1 MPPRVGGARPRVP
14 TPRPQERS
22 SMTTKDVPPPLAR
35 AVIDRAA
42 EERLDE
48 GLLAR
53 IRADRATRVLLLH
66 GDRAPLDDQSAVR
79 WLAPDAV
86 PDEAV
91 WAFLGR
97 DAEGRAVAVAALS
110 AKVDEPTVDA
120 DGWGS
125 LRVIGGGLDPDEAGR
140 FVQGLSLGRWLLDA
154 PFCPACGGATEI
166 RQAGWSRRC
175 VVCGRQHFPRTDP
188 AVIVAVASAD
198 GERLLLGRNAAWGDI
213 PTYSTFAGFVEAG
226 ESLETTVEREVA
238 EEAGVRLDRIVYR
251 GSQAWPYPRSL
262 MLGFTAYAISDDEAR
277 ADGEEILDVRWFT
290 REEIREALAGGG
302 DIRLPGPASIA
313 RSLILR
319 WVGE

>member
-1 MPPRVGGARPRVP
+1 
-14 TPRPQERS
+14 
-22 SMTTKDVPPPLAR
+22 MTTKDVPPPLAR

-42 EERLDE
+42 QERLDD
-48 GLLAR
+48 GLLDR
-53 IRADRATRVLLLH
+53 IRTDADTRVLLLH
-66 GDRAPLDDQSAVR
+66 GDRAPVGGPSTLHWV
-79 WLAPDAV
+79 APDVV
-86 PDEAV
+86 PDGAV

-97 DAEGRAVAVAALS
+97 DDAHRPVVVAALPTS
-110 AKVDEPTVDA
+110 ADEPVAPGVEWAGLRAVGGDLDA
-120 DGWGS
+120 
-125 LRVIGGGLDPDEAGR
+125 DEAGR
-140 FVQGLSLGRWLLDA
+140 FVQGLSIGRWLIDA
-154 PFCPACGGATEI
+154 PFCSACGGETRVE
-166 RQAGWSRRC
+166 QAGWSRRC
-175 VVCGRQHFPRTDP
+175 LQCGRQHFPRTDP

-262 MLGFTAYAISDDEAR
+262 MLGFTAHAVADAEAR

-290 REEIREALAGGG
+290 RDEIRDALAGRGE
-302 DIRLPGPASIA
+302 IRLPGRASVA

>member
-1 MPPRVGGARPRVP
+1 
-14 TPRPQERS
+14 
-22 SMTTKDVPPPLAR
+22 MTTKDVPPPLAR

-48 GLLAR
+48 GLLTR
-53 IRADRATRVLLLH
+53 IRADRDTRVLLLH
-66 GDRAPLDDQSAVR
+66 GDRAPLDENSALR
-79 WLAPDAV
+79 WLTPEAV
-86 PDEAV
+86 PGDAV

-97 DAEGRAVAVAALS
+97 DAEHRAVAVAAVS
-110 AKVDEPTVDA
+110 PKADEPTVDA
-120 DGWGS
+120 AGWGS
-125 LRVIGGGLDPDEAGR
+125 LRVVGGDLDADEAGR

-188 AVIVAVASAD
+188 AVIVAVASSD

-262 MLGFTAYAISDDEAR
+262 MLGFTAFAVADDEAR
-277 ADGEEILDVRWFT
+277 PDGEEILDVRWFT
-290 REEIREALAGGG
+290 RAEIREALAGGG

-313 RSLILR
+313 RSLIVR

>member
-1 MPPRVGGARPRVP
+1 
-14 TPRPQERS
+14 
-22 SMTTKDVPPPLAR
+22 MTTKDVPPPLAR

-42 EERLDE
+42 DERLDE
-48 GLLAR
+48 GLLTR
-53 IRADRATRVLLLH
+53 IQQDADTRVLLLH
-66 GDRAPLDDQSAVR
+66 GDRAPLDGHFALQ
-79 WLAPDAV
+79 WLSPDAV
-86 PDEAV
+86 PGDAV

-97 DAEGRAVAVAALS
+97 DAKARAVALAALPAS
-110 AKVDEPTVDA
+110 AGEPAVNA
-120 DGWGS
+120 AEWGS
-125 LRVIGGGLDPDEAGR
+125 LRVIGGDLDPDDAGR
-140 FVQGLSLGRWLLDA
+140 VVQGLSLARWLLDA

-166 RQAGWSRRC
+166 QQAGWSRRC

-213 PTYSTFAGFVEAG
+213 PVYSTFAGFVEAG

-262 MLGFTAYAISDDEAR
+262 MLGFTAYAVADDEAR
-277 ADGEEILDVRWFT
+277 PDGEEILDVRWFT
-290 REEIREALAGGG
+290 RAEIREALAGRA
-302 DIRLPGPASIA
+302 DVRLPGSASIA

>member
-1 MPPRVGGARPRVP
+1 
-14 TPRPQERS
+14 
-22 SMTTKDVPPPLAR
+22 MTTKDVPPPLAR

-42 EERLDE
+42 EERLED
-48 GLLAR
+48 GLL
-53 IRADRATRVLLLH
+53 DRVRTDSGTRVLLLH
-66 GDRAPLDDQSAVR
+66 GDRAPLDDHGAM
-79 WLAPDAV
+79 LLLPPAEV
-86 PDEAV
+86 PDGAL

-97 DAEGRAVAVAALS
+97 DGDGRAVAVAALPAS
-110 AKVDEPTVDA
+110 ADEPPVDVA
-120 DGWGS
+120 AWGS
-125 LRVIGGGLDPDEAGR
+125 LRVIGGDLDPDEAGR
-140 FVQGLSLGRWLLDA
+140 FVQALSIGRWLLDA
-154 PFCPACGGATEI
+154 PFCSACGGTTGI
-166 RQAGWSRRC
+166 QQAGWSRRC
-175 VVCGRQHFPRTDP
+175 TVCGKQHFPRTDP

-226 ESLETTVEREVA
+226 ESLETTVDREVG

-262 MLGFTAYAISDDEAR
+262 MLGFTAHAVADDEAR

-290 REEIREALAGGG
+290 RDEIRAALAGEGEV
-302 DIRLPGPASIA
+302 RLPGRASIA